1 MQCPHCKDEC
11 KALVLETRKQD
22 GAIIRQRSCTSCE
35 GQFLTREVADR
46 SIILRRPIRPSKTA
60 RENVIEQGPKV
71 TSLAA
76 FRAWG

>member
-22 GAIIRQRSCTSCE
+22 GTIIRRRTCGSCE
-35 GQFLTREVADR
+35 RPFLTQEVADR

-76 FRAWG
+76 FSAWR